1 MKVDGTQK
9 QKLSNFSVNSF
20 VPYSGQILAFNS
32 SDNNNLYSID
42 LKDLSTKRLEVMN
55 GEDMKIFNGTIYFIN
70 VTNNRHLSKM
80 TVDLATPK
88 VSFNDFSDY
97 EVNE

>member
-1 MKVDGTQK
+1 M
-9 QKLSNFSVNSF
+9 
-20 VPYSGQILAFNS
+20 AFNS

-97 EVNE
+97 EVNEYYPTSKGIFARKGVNVDNSYIYLPA